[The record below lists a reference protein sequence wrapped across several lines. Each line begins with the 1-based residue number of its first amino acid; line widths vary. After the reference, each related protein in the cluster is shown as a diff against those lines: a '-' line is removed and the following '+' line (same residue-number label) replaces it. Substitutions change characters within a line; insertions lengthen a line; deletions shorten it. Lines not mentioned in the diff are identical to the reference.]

1 MNTFFLLL
9 IGLPALEIFIMIK
22 IGAQI
27 GAFNTIS
34 LIFLTAIIGIYYA
47 RIQSIQTL
55 KSGIANIYQNKAPIY
70 EMMSGAS
77 IACAALLLIIP
88 GFLTDSVGLIL
99 LFPFSRKILL
109 KIIFRKGKE
118 TSETRKNIETIDG
131 EIINKDKDE
140 L

>member
-1 MNTFFLLL
+1 MNTFFLIL

-27 GAFNTIS
+27 GALNTIS

-47 RIQSIQTL
+47 RIQGIQTL

-70 EMMSGAS
+70 ELISGAS

-88 GFLTDSVGLIL
+88 GFVTDSVGFIL

-118 TSETRKNIETIDG
+118 TSETRKNIKTIDG
-131 EIINKDKDE
+131 EIINKDKNE

>member
-1 MNTFFLLL
+1 MNTFFLIL

-47 RIQSIQTL
+47 RIQGIQTL

-70 EMMSGAS
+70 ELISGAS

-88 GFLTDSVGLIL
+88 GFVTDSVGFIL

>member
-88 GFLTDSVGLIL
+88 GFLTDSVGFIL

-109 KIIFRKGKE
+109 KIIFRKGGKAN
-118 TSETRKNIETIDG
+118 ETRKNIETIDG

>member
-88 GFLTDSVGLIL
+88 GFFTDSVGFIL

-109 KIIFRKGKE
+109 KIIFRKGGE
-118 TSETRKNIETIDG
+118 ANETRKNIETIDG
-131 EIINKDKDE
+131 EIVNKDKDE